1 MTNLFI
7 IHYVVLE
14 LILQLVSN
22 MYSYCHGNMNQKDWS
37 LSANC
42 PQKIKTMILNQKL

>member
-22 MYSYCHGNMNQKDWS
+22 MYSYCHVAFK
-37 LSANC
+37 LSFYFTF
-42 PQKIKTMILNQKL
+42 IEWRLLEREG